1 MESIKLDSDN
11 VSLAV
16 QKVVD
21 TINAGGIACFAC
33 NGNYR
38 LAVNFDDQEAV
49 MALLQSKRRIARTP
63 GLVFTKDVKSALRLS
78 DMGEETMGL
87 VQKFWPGAL
96 TLLVEPNHNL
106 SKKIVKQITS
116 KQGKLGVR
124 VPNCKFTQSVLKA
137 TGKNLL
143 ISSANRVKKHGE
155 TSPAQIQKNFAT
167 TVDVFIHQGDLT
179 PGPKSTIVD
188 TAGGKL
194 TIVRE
199 GEVSQ
204 GEIFQT

>member
-21 TINAGGIACFAC
+21 TINSGGIACFAC

-38 LAVNFDDQEAV
+38 LAVNFDDQDAV
-49 MALLQSKRRIARTP
+49 MALLQSKRRVARTP
-63 GLVFTKDVKSALRLS
+63 GLVFTQDVKSAMKIS
-78 DMGEETMGL
+78 DLEKDTVGL
-87 VQKFWPGAL
+87 VQRFWPGAL
-96 TLLVEPNHNL
+96 TLLVEPNNNL
-106 SKKIVKQITS
+106 SKKILKQITS

-124 VPNCKFTQSVLKA
+124 VPNCQFTQSVLKA
-137 TGKNLL
+137 CGKNLL

-155 TSPAQIQKNFAT
+155 TSPAQIQKNFAA

-179 PGPKSTIVD
+179 PGARSTIVD
-188 TAGGKL
+188 SSDGKL

-199 GEVSQ
+199 GEVSE